1 MCIRDRITVDNVTNG
16 VIFDGFAD
24 IGTSDTAAGEG
35 FSIGGTSY
43 IRDTDTN
50 GDTDPRNGVVF
61 TGGTAAGPTLTVT
74 SIGTSALRGVA
85 LQFSASSG
93 GVLLGDVNED
103 ETVDFLDISPFISV
117 LSGGTFQAE
126 ADCDENGVVD
136 FLDISPFITILAGG
150 GS

>member
-1 MCIRDRITVDNVTNG
+1 M
-16 VIFDGFAD
+16 
-24 IGTSDTAAGEG
+24 
-35 FSIGGTSY
+35 
-43 IRDTDTN
+43 
-50 GDTDPRNGVVF
+50 
-61 TGGTAAGPTLTVT
+61 
-74 SIGTSALRGVA
+74 
-85 LQFSASSG
+85 
-93 GVLLGDVNED
+93 LGDVNED